1 MTITLPAAL
10 LTDYLTRVY
19 RAAGSPEAEART
31 VAEHL
36 VDANLRGHDSHGVIR
51 TSGYLTQ
58 IRNGVCHPGALT
70 HIVEDAPSMA
80 VIDGGWNFGQVVATR
95 ATEIAIE
102 KARATGIALVT
113 CFNTMHAGRIG
124 AYGEQ
129 IVGAGMAAIGGVNTP
144 GSRLVAAFG
153 GGHRRTGTNPLMF
166 AFPGDTPETPF
177 VLDMATSVV
186 AEGKLRV
193 AVNKGVEVPEA
204 WILDG
209 DGQPSTQPRDFYG
222 SGANTQQ
229 GTLLPVGGPSSG
241 YKGFGLNLAVEALSG
256 MLSGAGTAVEGQ
268 RGTNGVFIMA
278 IDVAHFTPL
287 ATFVELMSGLGAHVK
302 EPPYQPG
309 VSEVLLPGEPE
320 RRTRAQRLRDGV
332 PLDDETWK
340 QTVEAAAALGVA
352 APESVAS

>member
-1 MTITLPAAL
+1 M
-10 LTDYLTRVY
+10 
-19 RAAGSPEAEART
+19 
-31 VAEHL
+31 
-36 VDANLRGHDSHGVIR
+36 
-51 TSGYLTQ
+51 
-58 IRNGVCHPGALT
+58 
-70 HIVEDAPSMA
+70 
-80 VIDGGWNFGQVVATR
+80 
-95 ATEIAIE
+95 
-102 KARATGIALVT
+102 
-113 CFNTMHAGRIG
+113 
-124 AYGEQ
+124 
-129 IVGAGMAAIGGVNTP
+129 
-144 GSRLVAAFG
+144 
-153 GGHRRTGTNPLMF
+153 
-166 AFPGDTPETPF
+166 
-177 VLDMATSVV
+177 LDMATSVV

>member
-1 MTITLPAAL
+1 MTVTLPAPL
-10 LTDYLTRVY
+10 LTDYLVRVY
-19 RAAGSPEAEART
+19 HAAGCPQDEARI

-36 VDANLRGHDSHGVIR
+36 VEANLRGHDSHGVIR

-58 IRNGVCHPGALT
+58 VRNGVTKPGAPSRV
-70 HIVEDAPSMA
+70 VEEAPSTA
-80 VIDGGWNFGQVVATR
+80 VIDGGWNLGQVVATR
-95 ATEIAIE
+95 ATEVAIE
-102 KARATGIALVT
+102 KARATGVALVT

-129 IVGAGMAAIGGVNTP
+129 IVRAGMAAIGGVNTP
-144 GSRLVAAFG
+144 GARLVAAFG

-193 AVNKGVEVPEA
+193 AVNKGVAVPEA

-209 DGQPSTQPRDFYG
+209 DGKPSTDPRDFYG
-222 SGANTQQ
+222 SGSNATP
-229 GTLLPVGGPSSG
+229 GTLLPVGGASSG
-241 YKGFGLNLAVEALSG
+241 YKGFGLNLAVEALGG
-256 MLSGAGTAVEGQ
+256 MLSGAGTAVEGA
-268 RGTNGVFIMA
+268 RGTNGLFIMA
-278 IDVAHFTPL
+278 IDIARFTPL
-287 ATFVELMSGLGAHVK
+287 ATFVSLMAGLGAHVK

-309 VSEVLLPGEPE
+309 VTEVLLPGESE
-320 RRTRAQRLRDGV
+320 RRTREQRLRDGV

-340 QTVEAAAALGVA
+340 QTVEAAAAVGVA
-352 APESVAS
+352 APDVASV

>member
-1 MTITLPAAL
+1 MSITLPAPL

-19 RAAGSPEAEART
+19 RAAGSPEDEARI

-36 VDANLRGHDSHGVIR
+36 VEANLKGHDSHGVIR
-51 TSGYLTQ
+51 TTGYLMQ
-58 IRNGVCHPGALT
+58 IRNGVTKPGAPT
-70 HIVEDAPSMA
+70 RVVEDAPSMA
-80 VIDGGWNFGQVVATR
+80 VIDGGWNLGQVVVTR

-102 KARATGIALVT
+102 KARTTGVAFVT
-113 CFNTMHAGRIG
+113 CLNTMHCGRIG

-129 IVGAGMAAIGGVNTP
+129 IVRAGMAAMGGVNTP
-144 GSRLVAAFG
+144 GARLVAAFG

-166 AFPGDTPETPF
+166 AFPTEDLDAPF

-193 AVNKGVEVPEA
+193 AVNKGVQVPEA

-209 DGQPSTQPRDFYG
+209 DGVPTTEPRDFYG
-222 SGANTQQ
+222 TGSNEKM
-229 GTLLPVGGPSSG
+229 GTLLPVGGASSG
-241 YKGFGLNLAVEALSG
+241 YKGFGLNLAVEALG
-256 MLSGAGTAVEGQ
+256 GILSSAGTAVEGT

-287 ATFVELMSGLGAHVK
+287 AAFTALMGGLAGHVK

-320 RRTRAQRLRDGV
+320 RRMMAQRLRDGLS
-332 PLDDETWK
+332 LDDETWK
-340 QTVEAAAALGVA
+340 QTVEAATALGVG
-352 APESVAS
+352 PLELPPT